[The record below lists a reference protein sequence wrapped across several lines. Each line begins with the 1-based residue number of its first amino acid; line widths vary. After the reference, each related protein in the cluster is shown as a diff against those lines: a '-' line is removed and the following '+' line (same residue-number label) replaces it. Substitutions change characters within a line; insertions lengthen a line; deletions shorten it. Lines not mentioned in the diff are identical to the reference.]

1 LKLKPSLKGRR
12 SVSSRAQQPDTQAD
26 LDLRD
31 CLQAQPP
38 ISFNMV
44 AGAGSGKTTSLIK
57 GLASI
62 LAIHG
67 ERLRRRRQR
76 VACITY
82 TEIAAGE
89 IWADVGNNPLVHVS
103 TIHSF
108 LWSIARGFQQDIA
121 AWVANRIEERIGE
134 LQQAAADFGPR
145 VQQKTRD
152 KNARDILRYQ
162 QQRDAITTVRSFTYG
177 TGSDYAKGI
186 LGHDDIIKMSSQ
198 LMIHRPLFRTLVAQ
212 QFPFVFVDE
221 SQDTFP
227 VIVEALM
234 AVQQQ
239 EQARFCLGFFGDPM
253 QRIYP
258 TGIGAVPKPD
268 NWRAIPK
275 PENFRSP
282 STVLDLANSIRRDG
296 DDLVQVGGR
305 KRKDGEQEVPVIGT
319 ARLFVLP
326 ADDHRDERVA
336 QVRAWIAHAN
346 GDELWQPAAN
356 DDPVKMLVIVHRM
369 AAKRLG
375 FGDLHAALNDKAPEA
390 FKNGFLDATAWPL
403 RPLVS
408 FLLPIAEAVRDGRD
422 FDAMRLLRIHSP
434 LLAKDNLKGVNVAQ
448 RLNQLREVSNQLA
461 ELMGPQSQAT
471 IRDVLALAKQHRLLV
486 FDPRLAAYLE
496 DLEADAADEDRPE
509 DDEGEGEEG
518 PSDEINA
525 MAAFLACPANQL
537 RPYQAY
543 VNEESPFSTQQGVK
557 GAEFDRVLVVLDDDE
572 GTHFQFSYEKYL
584 GLKEL
589 SARDKKTLE
598 EGGETGVERTR
609 RLFYV
614 CCTRARQDLAVVLFV
629 PDPTTAIAHVR
640 GLGLFPEADILAQN
654 ALA

>member
-1 LKLKPSLKGRR
+1 
-12 SVSSRAQQPDTQAD
+12 
-26 LDLRD
+26 
-31 CLQAQPP
+31 
-38 ISFNMV
+38 MV

>member
-1 LKLKPSLKGRR
+1 
-12 SVSSRAQQPDTQAD
+12 
-26 LDLRD
+26 
-31 CLQAQPP
+31 
-38 ISFNMV
+38 MV

-67 ERLRRRRQR
+67 KRLRLRRQR

-89 IWADVGNNPLVHVS
+89 IWADVGSNPLVHVS

-108 LWSIARGFQQDIA
+108 LWSLARGFQQDIA
-121 AWVANRIEERIGE
+121 AWVANRIDERLRE
-134 LQQAAADFGPR
+134 LQHDAANFGPR

-152 KNARDILRYQ
+152 KNAREITRYQ
-162 QQRDAITTVRSFTYG
+162 QQREAITQVRSFTYG

-186 LGHDDIIKMSSQ
+186 LGHDDIIKMASQ
-198 LMIHRPLFRTLVAQ
+198 LMIQRRLFRTLVAQ

-227 VIVEALM
+227 IIVEAFM

-239 EQARFCLGFFGDPM
+239 ERARFCLGFFGDPM

-258 TGIGAVPKPD
+258 TGIGTVPKPD
-268 NWRAIPK
+268 DWRAIPK

-282 STVLDLANSIRRDG
+282 TSILNLANAIRRDG
-296 DDLVQVGGR
+296 DDLVQIGGR
-305 KRKDGEQEVPVIGT
+305 KEKNGEQEVSVVGT

-326 ADDHRDERVA
+326 TDAHRDERVA
-336 QVRAWIAHAN
+336 QVRAWIANAN
-346 GDELWQPAAN
+346 DDELWQPALKN
-356 DDPVKMLVIVHRM
+356 DQVKMLVIVHRM

-375 FGDLHAALNDKAPEA
+375 FGDLYAALNDKAPEA
-390 FKNGFLDATAWPL
+390 FKNGFLDASAWPL

-408 FLLPIAEAVRDGRD
+408 LLLPLADAVREGRD
-422 FDAMRLLRIHSP
+422 FDTMRLLRLHSP
-434 LLAKDNLKGVNVAQ
+434 LLAKANLQGVNIAE
-448 RLNQLREVSNQLA
+448 RLKELQVVSNQVD
-461 ELMGPQSQAT
+461 ELMGSQSQAT
-471 IRDVLALAKQHRLLV
+471 IRDVLTLAKESRLV
-486 FDPRLAAYLE
+486 EFDPRLSAYLE
-496 DLEADAADEDRPE
+496 DVAANESETDENLD
-509 DDEGEGEEG
+509 EGEEG
-518 PSDEINA
+518 LSSEIRS

-572 GTHFQFSYEKYL
+572 GTHVQFSYEKYL

-589 SARDKKTLE
+589 SARDRKVLQ
-598 EGGETGVERTR
+598 EGGETSVERTR

-614 CCTRARQDLAVVLFV
+614 CCTRARQDLVVVLFV
-629 PDPTTAIAHVR
+629 PDPAAAVVHIR
-640 GLGLFPEADILAQN
+640 GLGIFPEADIFSQD

>member
-1 LKLKPSLKGRR
+1 
-12 SVSSRAQQPDTQAD
+12 
-26 LDLRD
+26 
-31 CLQAQPP
+31 
-38 ISFNMV
+38 MV

-67 ERLRRRRQR
+67 ERLRLRRQR

-82 TEIAAGE
+82 TEIAARE
-89 IWADVGNNPLVHVS
+89 IWADVANNPLVHVS

-108 LWSIARGFQQDIA
+108 LWSIARSFQQDIA
-121 AWVANRIEERIGE
+121 AWVANRIDERIGE
-134 LQQAAADFGPR
+134 LQHDAANFGPR
-145 VQQKTRD
+145 VHQKTRD
-152 KNARDILRYQ
+152 KNARDITRYE
-162 QQRDAITTVRSFTYG
+162 QQREVITQVRSFTYG

-186 LGHDDIIKMSSQ
+186 LGHEDIIKMASQ

-227 VIVEALM
+227 IIVEALM

-239 EQARFCLGFFGDPM
+239 EHARFCLGFFGDPM

-258 TGIGAVPKPD
+258 TGIGTVPKLD
-268 NWRAIPK
+268 DWRAIPK

-282 STVLDLANSIRRDG
+282 TSVLNLANAIRRDG
-296 DDLVQVGGR
+296 DDLVQIGGR
-305 KRKDGEQEVPVIGT
+305 KEKNGEQEVPVVGT
-319 ARLFVLP
+319 ARLFVLSTD
-326 ADDHRDERVA
+326 AHRDERVA
-336 QVRAWIAHAN
+336 QVRAWIANAN
-346 GDELWQPAAN
+346 DDELWRPAAEN
-356 DDPVKMLVIVHRM
+356 DPVKMLVIVHRM

-375 FGDLHAALNDKAPEA
+375 FSDLYAALNDKAPEA
-390 FKNGFLDATAWPL
+390 FKTGFLDATAWPL

-408 FLLPIAEAVRDGRD
+408 FLLPLAEAVRDGRD
-422 FDAMRLLRIHSP
+422 FDTMRLLRLHSP
-434 LLAKDNLKGVNVAQ
+434 LLAKANLQGVNVAE
-448 RLNQLREVSNQLA
+448 RLNQLQEVSNQVS

-471 IRDVLALAKQHRLLV
+471 IRDVLTLAKDNRLVEL
-486 FDPRLAAYLE
+486 DPRLSAYLE
-496 DLEADAADEDRPE
+496 DVAVNGADDNED
-509 DDEGEGEEG
+509 EGEEG
-518 PSDEINA
+518 PSNEINS
-525 MAAFLACPANQL
+525 MAAFLSCQANQL
-537 RPYQAY
+537 GPYQAY

-589 SARDKKTLE
+589 SERDKKTLQ

-614 CCTRARQDLAVVLFV
+614 CCTRARQDLVVILFV
-629 PDPTTAIAHVR
+629 ADPAAAIVHIR
-640 GLGLFPEADILAQN
+640 GLGLFPEADILSQEVFAQHP
-654 ALA
+654 AQKR

>member
-1 LKLKPSLKGRR
+1 
-12 SVSSRAQQPDTQAD
+12 
-26 LDLRD
+26 
-31 CLQAQPP
+31 
-38 ISFNMV
+38 MV

-62 LAIHG
+62 IAIHG
-67 ERLRRRRQR
+67 ERLRLRRQR

-108 LWSIARGFQQDIA
+108 LWSVARSFQPDIA
-121 AWVANRIEERIGE
+121 TWVANRIGERIGE
-134 LQQAAADFGPR
+134 LQHAAANFGPR
-145 VQQKTRD
+145 VQQKTRE
-152 KNARDILRYQ
+152 KNAHDIVRYE
-162 QQRDAITTVRSFTYG
+162 QQREAITRVRTFTYG

-186 LGHDDIIKMSSQ
+186 LGHDDIIKMASQ

-227 VIVEALM
+227 VVVEALM

-258 TGIGAVPKPD
+258 TGIGTVPKPD
-268 NWRAIPK
+268 GWRAIPK

-282 STVLDLANSIRRDG
+282 TTVLNLANAIRRDG

-305 KRKDGEQEVPVIGT
+305 KKKNGEEEVPVVGT

-326 ADDHRDERVA
+326 TDAHRDERVA
-336 QVRAWIAHAN
+336 QVRAWVAN
-346 GDELWQPAAN
+346 ANNDEMWQPAAEN
-356 DDPVKMLVIVHRM
+356 DPVKMLVIVHRM

-375 FGDLHAALNDKAPEA
+375 FGDLYGALNDKAPDA
-390 FKNGFLDATAWPL
+390 FKNGFLDGTAWPL
-403 RPLVS
+403 RPLIS
-408 FLLPIAEAVRDGRD
+408 FLLPIAEAARGGRD
-422 FDAMRLLRIHSP
+422 FDTMRLLRLHSP
-434 LLAKDNLKGVNVAQ
+434 LLLKANLQGVNVAE
-448 RLNQLREVSNQLA
+448 RLDQLQTVSNQLG
-461 ELMGPQSQAT
+461 ELMGPKSQAT
-471 IRDVLALAKQHRLLV
+471 IRDVLMLAKECRLV
-486 FDPRLAAYLE
+486 AFDPRLSAYLE
-496 DLEADAADEDRPE
+496 DIAANEPEIEENEDGEAEEED
-509 DDEGEGEEG
+509 
-518 PSDEINA
+518 PSIEISS

-543 VNEESPFSTQQGVK
+543 VNQESPFSTQQGVK

-572 GTHFQFSYEKYL
+572 GTHVQFSYEKYF
-584 GLKEL
+584 GLKQL

-598 EGGETGVERTR
+598 EGGETSVERTR

-614 CCTRARQDLAVVLFV
+614 CCTRARQDLVVVLFV
-629 PDPTTAIAHVR
+629 ADPAAAIAHIR
-640 GLGLFPEADILAQN
+640 GLGLFPEADILSQD

>member
-1 LKLKPSLKGRR
+1 M
-12 SVSSRAQQPDTQAD
+12 SSRAQQPDTQAD
-26 LDLRD
+26 VDLRH
-31 CLQAQPP
+31 CLEAQPP

-67 ERLRRRRQR
+67 QRLRLRRQR

-89 IWADVGNNPLVHVS
+89 IWADVGNHPLVQVS

-121 AWVANRIEERIGE
+121 AWVAHRIDERIGE
-134 LQQAAADFGPR
+134 LQHDAANFGPR

-152 KNARDILRYQ
+152 KNARDIVRYE
-162 QQRDAITTVRSFTYG
+162 QQREAVTQVRSFIYG
-177 TGSDYAKGI
+177 TGSDYVQGI
-186 LGHDDIIKMSSQ
+186 LGHDDIIKMASH

-227 VIVEALM
+227 VVVEAFM
-234 AVQQQ
+234 AIQQQ

-258 TGIGAVPKPD
+258 TGIGTVPKPD
-268 NWRAIPK
+268 GWQAIPK

-282 STVLDLANSIRRDG
+282 AMVLSLANAIRRDG

-305 KRKDGEQEVPVIGT
+305 KKKEGGEEVFVVGT

-326 ADDHRDERVA
+326 TDAHRDEYVA
-336 QVRAWIAHAN
+336 QVRAWVAAAN
-346 GDELWQPAAN
+346 GDEMWQPTADN
-356 DDPVKMLVIVHRM
+356 DPVKVLVIVHRM

-375 FGDLHAALNDKAPEA
+375 FGDLYAALNDKAPDA
-390 FKNGFLDATAWPL
+390 FKNGFLDGTAWPL
-403 RPLVS
+403 RPLIS
-408 FLLPIAEAVRDGRD
+408 FLLPLAEAVRNGRD
-422 FDAMRLLRIHSP
+422 FDTMRLLRLHSP
-434 LLAKDNLKGVNVAQ
+434 LLVKANLQGVNVAE
-448 RLNQLREVSNQLA
+448 RLNQLQAVSNQIS
-461 ELMGPQSQAT
+461 ELMRPESQAT
-471 IRDVLALAKQHRLLV
+471 VRDVLMLAQESRLMEL
-486 FDPRLAAYLE
+486 DPRLVAYLE
-496 DLEADAADEDRPE
+496 DVAANEPTGEEIEGGDAEGE
-509 DDEGEGEEG
+509 DDL
-518 PSDEINA
+518 SNEINS
-525 MAAFLACPANQL
+525 MAAFLACAAKQL

-543 VNEESPFSTQQGVK
+543 ISEESPFSTQQGVK

-572 GTHFQFSYEKYL
+572 GTHVQFSYEKYF
-584 GLKEL
+584 GLKQL
-589 SARDKKTLE
+589 SARDHKTLE
-598 EGGETGVERTR
+598 AGGETGVERTR

-614 CCTRARQDLAVVLFV
+614 CCTRARQDLVVILFV
-629 PDPTTAIAHVR
+629 ADPAAAIAHVR
-640 GLGLFPEADILAQN
+640 GLGLFPEADILSQEAV
-654 ALA
+654 A

>member
-1 LKLKPSLKGRR
+1 
-12 SVSSRAQQPDTQAD
+12 VISRAQQPDTQAD
-26 LDLRD
+26 VELRL
-31 CLQAQPP
+31 CLEAQPP
-38 ISFNMV
+38 VSFNMV

-67 ERLRRRRQR
+67 ERLRLRRQR

-121 AWVANRIEERIGE
+121 TWVANRIDERIGD
-134 LQQAAADFGPR
+134 LQHAAANFGPR

-152 KNARDILRYQ
+152 KNARDIVRYG
-162 QQRDAITTVRSFTYG
+162 QQREAVTRVLTFTYG

-186 LGHDDIIKMSSQ
+186 LGHDDIIKMASQ
-198 LMIHRPLFRTLVAQ
+198 LITHRPLFRTLIAQ

-227 VIVEALM
+227 AVVEALL

-258 TGIGAVPKPD
+258 AGIGTVPRPD

-282 STVLDLANSIRRDG
+282 TTVLNVANAIRRDG

-305 KRKDGEQEVPVIGT
+305 KRKDGDQEVPIHGT
-319 ARLFVLP
+319 ARLFILP
-326 ADDHRDERVA
+326 NDAHRDERLA
-336 QVRAWIAHAN
+336 QVRAWVADTN
-346 GDELWQPAAN
+346 DDEKWLPAAEN
-356 DDPVKMLVIVHRM
+356 DSVKLLVIVHRM

-375 FGDLHAALNDKAPEA
+375 FGDLYAALNDKAPEA

-403 RPLVS
+403 RPLIS
-408 FLLPIAEAVRDGRD
+408 FLLPLAEAVRHRRD
-422 FDAMRLLRIHSP
+422 FETMRVLRLHSP
-434 LLAKDNLKGVNVAQ
+434 LLAKPNLQGVNVAE
-448 RLNQLREVSNQLA
+448 RLRQLQAVCNQIGDLL
-461 ELMGPQSQAT
+461 GPESQAT
-471 IRDVLALAKQHRLLV
+471 IRDVLMLAKESRLMA
-486 FDPRLAAYLE
+486 FDPRLSAYLE
-496 DLEADAADEDRPE
+496 DAVANEPEADDTEEGEADGE
-509 DDEGEGEEG
+509 DD
-518 PSDEINA
+518 PANEINS

-537 RPYQAY
+537 RSYQAY
-543 VNEESPFSTQQGVK
+543 VNQESPFSTQQGVK

-572 GTHFQFSYEKYL
+572 GTHVQFSYEKYF

-589 SARDKKTLE
+589 SPRDRKTLQ

-614 CCTRARQDLAVVLFV
+614 CCTRARQDLVVVFFV
-629 PDPTTAIAHVR
+629 ENPAAAIAHIR
-640 GLGLFPEADILAQN
+640 GLRLFPEEDILSQDV
-654 ALA
+654 LA

>member
-1 LKLKPSLKGRR
+1 M
-12 SVSSRAQQPDTQAD
+12 SSRAQQPDTQAD
-26 LDLRD
+26 VDLRL
-31 CLQAQPP
+31 CLESQPP
-38 ISFNMV
+38 TSFNMV

-67 ERLRRRRQR
+67 ERLRLRRQR

-121 AWVANRIEERIGE
+121 AWVANRIDERITE
-134 LQQAAADFGPR
+134 LQHDAANFGPR

-152 KNARDILRYQ
+152 KNAHDITRYE
-162 QQRDAITTVRSFTYG
+162 QQREAITQVRSFTYG
-177 TGSDYAKGI
+177 TGTDYAKGI
-186 LGHDDIIKMSSQ
+186 LGHDDIIKMASQ
-198 LMIHRPLFRTLVAQ
+198 LMIQRPLFRTLVAQ

-227 VIVEALM
+227 IIVEALM

-258 TGIGAVPKPD
+258 TGIGTVPKPD
-268 NWRAIPK
+268 DWRAIPK

-282 STVLDLANSIRRDG
+282 TSILNLANAIRREG
-296 DDLVQVGGR
+296 DDLVQIGGR
-305 KRKDGEQEVPVIGT
+305 KKKNGDQEVPVIGT

-326 ADDHRDERVA
+326 TDAHRDERVA
-336 QVRAWIAHAN
+336 QVRAWIANAN
-346 GDELWQPAAN
+346 DDELWQPADEN
-356 DDPVKMLVIVHRM
+356 DPVKMLVIVHRM

-375 FGDLHAALNDKAPEA
+375 FGDLYAALNDKAPEA
-390 FKNGFLDATAWPL
+390 FKNGFLDASAWPL

-408 FLLPIAEAVRDGRD
+408 FLLPLAEAVRDGRD
-422 FDAMRLLRIHSP
+422 FETMRLLRLHSP
-434 LLAKDNLKGVNVAQ
+434 LLEKANLQGVNIAE
-448 RLNQLREVSNQLA
+448 RLNELQAVSNQVG

-471 IRDVLALAKQHRLLV
+471 IRDVLTLAKESRLV
-486 FDPRLAAYLE
+486 EFDPRLSAYLE
-496 DLEADAADEDRPE
+496 DVAVNEAEVEADDNVD
-509 DDEGEGEEG
+509 EGEEG
-518 PSDEINA
+518 LSNEINS
-525 MAAFLACPANQL
+525 MAAFLACPAKQL

-543 VNEESPFSTQQGVK
+543 VNDESPFSTQQGVK
-557 GAEFDRVLVVLDDDE
+557 GAEFDRVLVVLDDEE

-589 SARDKKTLE
+589 SARDKKTLQD
-598 EGGETGVERTR
+598 GGETGVERTR

-614 CCTRARQDLAVVLFV
+614 CCTRARQDLVVILFV
-629 PDPTTAIAHVR
+629 ADPAAAIAHIR
-640 GLGLFPEADILAQN
+640 RLGLFPEADILSQD

>member
-1 LKLKPSLKGRR
+1 ME
-12 SVSSRAQQPDTQAD
+12 
-26 LDLRD
+26 
-31 CLQAQPP
+31 AQPP
-38 ISFNMV
+38 TSFNMV

-67 ERLRRRRQR
+67 ERLRLRRQR

-82 TEIAAGE
+82 TEIAARE
-89 IWADVGNNPLVHVS
+89 IWADVANNPLVHVS

-108 LWSIARGFQQDIA
+108 LWSIARSFQQDIA
-121 AWVANRIEERIGE
+121 AWVANRIDERIGE
-134 LQQAAADFGPR
+134 LQHDAANFGPR
-145 VQQKTRD
+145 VHQKTRD
-152 KNARDILRYQ
+152 KNARDITRYE
-162 QQRDAITTVRSFTYG
+162 QQREVITQVRSFTYG

-186 LGHDDIIKMSSQ
+186 LGHEDIIKMASQ

-227 VIVEALM
+227 IIVEALM

-239 EQARFCLGFFGDPM
+239 EHARFCLGFFGDPM

-258 TGIGAVPKPD
+258 TGIGTVPKLD
-268 NWRAIPK
+268 DWRAIPK

-282 STVLDLANSIRRDG
+282 TSVLNLANAIRRDG
-296 DDLVQVGGR
+296 DDLVQIGGR
-305 KRKDGEQEVPVIGT
+305 KEKNGEQEVPVVGT
-319 ARLFVLP
+319 ARLFVLSTD
-326 ADDHRDERVA
+326 AHRDERVA
-336 QVRAWIAHAN
+336 QVRAWIANAN
-346 GDELWQPAAN
+346 DDELWRPAAEN
-356 DDPVKMLVIVHRM
+356 DPVKMLVIVHRM

-375 FGDLHAALNDKAPEA
+375 FSDLYAALNDKAPEA
-390 FKNGFLDATAWPL
+390 FKTGFLDATAWPL

-408 FLLPIAEAVRDGRD
+408 FLLPLAEAVRDGRD
-422 FDAMRLLRIHSP
+422 FDTMRLLRLHSP
-434 LLAKDNLKGVNVAQ
+434 LLAKANLQGVNVAE
-448 RLNQLREVSNQLA
+448 RLNQLQEVSNQVS

-471 IRDVLALAKQHRLLV
+471 IRDVLTLAKDNRLVEL
-486 FDPRLAAYLE
+486 DPRLSAYLE
-496 DLEADAADEDRPE
+496 DVAVNGADDNED
-509 DDEGEGEEG
+509 EGEEG
-518 PSDEINA
+518 PSNEINS
-525 MAAFLACPANQL
+525 MAAFLSCQANQL
-537 RPYQAY
+537 GPYQAY

-589 SARDKKTLE
+589 SERDKKTLQ

-614 CCTRARQDLAVVLFV
+614 CCTRARQDLVVILFV
-629 PDPTTAIAHVR
+629 ADPAAAIVHIR
-640 GLGLFPEADILAQN
+640 GLGLFPEADILSQEVFAQHP
-654 ALA
+654 AQKR

>member
-1 LKLKPSLKGRR
+1 M
-12 SVSSRAQQPDTQAD
+12 SSRAQQPNTQAD
-26 LDLRD
+26 VDLLQ
-31 CLQAQPP
+31 CLEAQPP
-38 ISFNMV
+38 TSFNMV

-57 GLASI
+57 GLSSI

-67 ERLRRRRQR
+67 ERLRLRRQR

-121 AWVANRIEERIGE
+121 AWVAKRIDERIGE
-134 LQQAAADFGPR
+134 LQHEAANFGPR

-152 KNARDILRYQ
+152 KNARDIERYE
-162 QQRDAITTVRSFTYG
+162 QQREAITRVRTFTYG
-177 TGSDYAKGI
+177 TGSDYAKGV
-186 LGHDDIIKMSSQ
+186 LGHDDIIKLASQ

-227 VIVEALM
+227 HIVVALM

-258 TGIGAVPKPD
+258 TGIGTVPKPD
-268 NWRAIPK
+268 GWRAIPK
-275 PENFRSP
+275 SENFRSP
-282 STVLDLANSIRRDG
+282 TTVLNLANAIRRDG

-305 KRKDGEQEVPVIGT
+305 KKKEGGEEVPVLGT

-326 ADDHRDERVA
+326 TDAHRDERVA
-336 QVRAWIAHAN
+336 QVRAWVAN
-346 GDELWQPAAN
+346 ANDDVMWRPAAES
-356 DDPVKMLVIVHRM
+356 DPVKMLVIVHRM

-375 FGDLHAALNDKAPEA
+375 FGDLYGALNDKAPDA

-403 RPLVS
+403 RPLIS
-408 FLLPIAEAVRDGRD
+408 FLLPLAESVRDGRA
-422 FDAMRLLRIHSP
+422 FDTMRLLRRHSP
-434 LLAKDNLKGVNVAQ
+434 LLVKANLQGVNVAE
-448 RLNQLREVSNQLA
+448 RLNQLQTVSNQIA
-461 ELMGPQSQAT
+461 EMMGPKSQAT
-471 IRDVLALAKQHRLLV
+471 IRDVLTLAKESRLV
-486 FDPRLAAYLE
+486 AFDPRLSAYLE
-496 DLEADAADEDRPE
+496 DDAENEHDSDENGDGEAT
-509 DDEGEGEEG
+509 GEEYS
-518 PSDEINA
+518 SDEINS
-525 MAAFLACPANQL
+525 MAAFLVCPANQL
-537 RPYQAY
+537 QPYLTY
-543 VNEESPFSTQQGVK
+543 VNEKSPFSTQQGVK

-572 GTHFQFSYEKYL
+572 GTHSQFSYEKYF
-584 GLKEL
+584 GLKPL

-614 CCTRARQDLAVVLFV
+614 CCTRARQDLVVVLFV
-629 PDPTTAIAHVR
+629 ADPTAAIAHIR
-640 GLGLFPEADILAQN
+640 GLGIFPEADIHSQE

>member
-1 LKLKPSLKGRR
+1 M
-12 SVSSRAQQPDTQAD
+12 SSRAQQPDTQAD
-26 LDLRD
+26 VDLRH
-31 CLQAQPP
+31 CLEAQPP
-38 ISFNMV
+38 ASFNMV

-67 ERLRRRRQR
+67 ERLRLRRQR

-89 IWADVGNNPLVHVS
+89 IWADVGNTPLVHVS

-121 AWVANRIEERIGE
+121 AWVANRIDERIGE
-134 LQQAAADFGPR
+134 LQHDAANFGPR

-152 KNARDILRYQ
+152 KHAHDIVRYE
-162 QQRDAITTVRSFTYG
+162 QQREAIARVRTFTYG
-177 TGSDYAKGI
+177 IGSDYAKGI
-186 LGHDDIIKMSSQ
+186 LGHDDIIKMASQ
-198 LMIHRPLFRTLVAQ
+198 LMINRPLFRTLIAQ

-239 EQARFCLGFFGDPM
+239 EQGRFCLGFFGDPM
-253 QRIYP
+253 QRIYS
-258 TGIGAVPKPD
+258 TGIGTVPKPD
-268 NWRAIPK
+268 DWRAIPK

-282 STVLDLANSIRRDG
+282 TKVLNLANAIRRGG

-305 KRKDGEQEVPVIGT
+305 KKKEGEEEVPVVGT

-326 ADDHRDERVA
+326 SDVHREERLA
-336 QVRAWIAHAN
+336 QVRRWIANAN
-346 GDELWQPAAN
+346 DDDMWRPAAEN
-356 DDPVKMLVIVHRM
+356 DPVKMLVIVHRM

-375 FGDLHAALNDKAPEA
+375 FGDLYAALNDKAPDS
-390 FKNGFLDATAWPL
+390 FKNGFLDGTAWPL

-408 FLLPIAEAVRDGRD
+408 FLLPLADAVRDGRD
-422 FDAMRLLRIHSP
+422 FDTMRLLRLHSP
-434 LLAKDNLKGVNVAQ
+434 LLVRANLQGVDVSE
-448 RLNQLREVSNQLA
+448 RLNQLQAVSNSIG
-461 ELMGPQSQAT
+461 ELMAPDSQST
-471 IRDVLALAKQHRLLV
+471 IRAVLMLARESRLV
-486 FDPRLAAYLE
+486 AFDPRLSAYLE
-496 DLEADAADEDRPE
+496 DVAAEEPEAEE
-509 DDEGEGEEG
+509 NEGSEAEEEEG
-518 PSDEINA
+518 PSNEINS

-572 GTHFQFSYEKYL
+572 GTHFQFSYEKYF

-614 CCTRARQDLAVVLFV
+614 CCTRARQDLVVVLFV
-629 PDPTTAIAHVR
+629 ADPTAAIAHIR
-640 GLGLFPEADILAQN
+640 GLGLFPEADIHSQD

>member
-1 LKLKPSLKGRR
+1 M
-12 SVSSRAQQPDTQAD
+12 SSRAQQPDTQAD
-26 LDLRD
+26 VELRH
-31 CLQAQPP
+31 CLEARPP
-38 ISFNMV
+38 TSFNMV

-62 LAIHG
+62 IAIHG
-67 ERLRRRRQR
+67 ERLRLRRQR

-89 IWADVGNNPLVHVS
+89 IWADVGNTPIVHVS

-108 LWSIARGFQQDIA
+108 LWSLTRGFQQDIA
-121 AWVANRIEERIGE
+121 AWVANRIDERIGE
-134 LQQAAADFGPR
+134 LQRDAANFGPR

-152 KNARDILRYQ
+152 KNARDIARYE
-162 QQRDAITTVRSFTYG
+162 QQREAITRVPTFIYG

-186 LGHDDIIKMSSQ
+186 LGHDDIIKMASR
-198 LMIHRPLFRTLVAQ
+198 LILGRPLFRTLVAQ

-227 VIVEALM
+227 IIVEALI

-258 TGIGAVPKPD
+258 TGIGTVPKPD
-268 NWRAIPK
+268 GWRAIPK
-275 PENFRSP
+275 SENFRSP
-282 STVLDLANSIRRDG
+282 IAVLNLANAVRRGG

-305 KRKDGEQEVPVIGT
+305 KKKEGEEEVLISGT
-319 ARLFVLP
+319 ARLFVLS
-326 ADDHRDERVA
+326 ADANRDERVA
-336 QVRAWIAHAN
+336 QVRAWVAN
-346 GDELWQPAAN
+346 AN
-356 DDPVKMLVIVHRM
+356 DDKMWHPTAESDPVKMLVIVHRM

-375 FGDLHAALNDKAPEA
+375 FGDLYGALNDRAPEA
-390 FKNGFLDATAWPL
+390 FKSGFLDATAWPL

-408 FLLPIAEAVRDGRD
+408 FLLPLAEAVRDGRD
-422 FDAMRLLRIHSP
+422 FDTMRLLRLHSP
-434 LLAKDNLKGVNVAQ
+434 LLVKANLRGANVAE
-448 RLNQLREVSNQLA
+448 RLNHLQAVSDQIGKL
-461 ELMGPQSQAT
+461 LGPESQAT
-471 IRDVLALAKQHRLLV
+471 VRDVLMLAKESRLV
-486 FDPRLAAYLE
+486 EFDPRLSAYLE
-496 DLEADAADEDRPE
+496 DVAANEPENEDGE
-509 DDEGEGEEG
+509 EEGED
-518 PSDEINA
+518 PSNEINS
-525 MAAFLACPANQL
+525 MVAFLACPANQL

-572 GTHFQFSYEKYL
+572 GTHVQFSYEKYF
-584 GLKEL
+584 GLKQL
-589 SARDKKTLE
+589 SARDKKALE
-598 EGGETGVERTR
+598 EGGETGIERTR

-614 CCTRARQDLAVVLFV
+614 CCTRARQDLVVVLFV
-629 PDPTTAIAHVR
+629 ADPVAAIAHIR
-640 GLGLFPEADILAQN
+640 GLGLFPEADILSQD

>member
-1 LKLKPSLKGRR
+1 M
-12 SVSSRAQQPDTQAD
+12 SSRAQQPDTQAD

-38 ISFNMV
+38 TSFNMV

-67 ERLRRRRQR
+67 ERLRLRRQR

-108 LWSIARGFQQDIA
+108 LWSITRGFQQDIA
-121 AWVANRIEERIGE
+121 VWVANRIEERIGE

-152 KNARDILRYQ
+152 KNARDIVRYQ
-162 QQRDAITTVRSFTYG
+162 QQREAVATVRSFTYG

-186 LGHDDIIKMSSQ
+186 LGHDDIIKMASQ

-212 QFPFVFVDE
+212 QFPFLFVDE

-258 TGIGAVPKPD
+258 TGIGTIPAPD
-268 NWRAIPK
+268 DWRAIPK

-282 STVLDLANSIRRDG
+282 STVLNLANAIRRAG
-296 DDLVQVGGR
+296 DDLVQIGGR
-305 KRKDGEQEVPVIGT
+305 KQKDGEQEVPVIGT

-326 ADDHRDERVA
+326 TDDHRDERVA
-336 QVRAWIAHAN
+336 QVRAWVAHAN
-346 GDELWQPAAN
+346 GDELWQPPAH

-375 FGDLHAALNDKAPEA
+375 FGDLYAALNDKAPEA

-403 RPLVS
+403 RPLIS
-408 FLLPIAEAVRDGRD
+408 FLLPLAQAVYNGRE

-434 LLAKDNLKGVNVAQ
+434 LLAKDSLKRVDVAQ
-448 RLNQLREVSNQLA
+448 RLDQLRDVSNQLG
-461 ELMGPQSQAT
+461 ECLGPQSQAT
-471 IRDVLALAKQHRLLV
+471 IRDVLMLAKQHRLLAL
-486 FDPRLAAYLE
+486 DPRLTAFLE
-496 DLEADAADEDRPE
+496 DMEADAANEDQAAAE
-509 DDEGEGEEG
+509 DGEGEENL
-518 PSDEINA
+518 SNEMTA

-543 VNEESPFSTQQGVK
+543 VNEDSPFSTQQGVK

-572 GTHFQFSYEKYL
+572 GTHFQFSYEKYF

-589 SARDKKTLE
+589 SARDKKNLD

-614 CCTRARQDLAVVLFV
+614 CCTRARLDLVVVLFV
-629 PDPTTAIAHVR
+629 PDPADAIAHIR
-640 GLGLFPEADILAQN
+640 GLGLFPQGEVLSQEALI
-654 ALA
+654 

>member
-1 LKLKPSLKGRR
+1 M
-12 SVSSRAQQPDTQAD
+12 SSRAQQPDTQAD
-26 LDLRD
+26 LDLRR
-31 CLQAQPP
+31 CLEAQPP
-38 ISFNMV
+38 TSFNMV

-67 ERLRRRRQR
+67 ERLRLRRQR

-108 LWSIARGFQQDIA
+108 LWSITRGFQRDIA
-121 AWVANRIEERIGE
+121 GWVANRVEERIGE
-134 LQQAAADFGPR
+134 MQHDAANFGVR

-152 KNARDILRYQ
+152 KNARDIVRYEQLREAVT
-162 QQRDAITTVRSFTYG
+162 RVRTFTYG

-186 LGHDDIIKMSSQ
+186 LGHDDIIRMASQ

-221 SQDTFP
+221 SQDTFH
-227 VIVEALM
+227 VIVEALI
-234 AVQQQ
+234 AIQQQ

-258 TGIGAVPKPD
+258 TGIGTVPRHD

-282 STVLDLANSIRRDG
+282 TSILNLANAIRRDG
-296 DDLVQVGGR
+296 DDLVQIGGR
-305 KRKDGEQEVPVIGT
+305 KKKEGEEEVPVVGT

-326 ADDHRDERVA
+326 NDFHRDERLA
-336 QVRAWIAHAN
+336 QVRTWVATAN
-346 GDELWQPAAN
+346 DDPMWQPVAEN
-356 DDPVKMLVIVHRM
+356 DPVKMLVIVHRM

-375 FGDLHAALNDKAPEA
+375 FGELYAALNDKAPDA

-408 FLLPIAEAVRDGRD
+408 FLLPLAEAVCDGRD
-422 FDAMRLLRIHSP
+422 FDTMRLLRLHSP
-434 LLAKDNLKGVNVAQ
+434 LLVKANLQGVNVAELLN
-448 RLNQLREVSNQLA
+448 RLQAVSDQIG
-461 ELMGPQSQAT
+461 ELMGSESKAS
-471 IRDVLALAKQHRLLV
+471 IRDVLMLAKESRLMA
-486 FDPRLAAYLE
+486 FDPRLSAYLE
-496 DLEADAADEDRPE
+496 DVAANEPEAEENNDGEAQEEED
-509 DDEGEGEEG
+509 
-518 PSDEINA
+518 SSNEINS

-572 GTHFQFSYEKYL
+572 GTHFQFSYEKYF

-589 SARDKKTLE
+589 SARDKKTLA
-598 EGGETGVERTR
+598 EGSETGVERTR
-609 RLFYV
+609 RLLYV
-614 CCTRARQDLAVVLFV
+614 CCTRARQDLVVVLFV
-629 PDPTTAIAHVR
+629 ADPARAIAHIR
-640 GLGLFPEADILAQN
+640 GLRLFPEADIFSQDTLA
-654 ALA
+654 

>member
-1 LKLKPSLKGRR
+1 
-12 SVSSRAQQPDTQAD
+12 
-26 LDLRD
+26 
-31 CLQAQPP
+31 
-38 ISFNMV
+38 MV

-67 ERLRRRRQR
+67 ERLRLRRQR

-89 IWADVGNNPLVHVS
+89 IWADVGNTPLVHVS

-121 AWVANRIEERIGE
+121 AWVANRIDERIGE
-134 LQQAAADFGPR
+134 LQHDAANFGPR

-152 KNARDILRYQ
+152 KHAHDIVRYE
-162 QQRDAITTVRSFTYG
+162 QQREAIARVRTFTYG
-177 TGSDYAKGI
+177 IGSDYAKGI
-186 LGHDDIIKMSSQ
+186 LGHDDIIKMASQ
-198 LMIHRPLFRTLVAQ
+198 LMINRPLFRTLIAQ

-239 EQARFCLGFFGDPM
+239 EQGRFCLGFFGDPM
-253 QRIYP
+253 QRIYS
-258 TGIGAVPKPD
+258 TGIGTVPKPD
-268 NWRAIPK
+268 DWRAIPK

-282 STVLDLANSIRRDG
+282 TKVLNLANAIRRGG

-305 KRKDGEQEVPVIGT
+305 KKKEGEEEVPVVGT

-326 ADDHRDERVA
+326 SDVHREERLA
-336 QVRAWIAHAN
+336 QVRRWIANAN
-346 GDELWQPAAN
+346 DDDMWRPAAEN
-356 DDPVKMLVIVHRM
+356 DPVKMLVIVHRM

-375 FGDLHAALNDKAPEA
+375 FGDLYAALNDKAPDS
-390 FKNGFLDATAWPL
+390 FKNGFLDGTAWPL

-408 FLLPIAEAVRDGRD
+408 FLLPLADAVRDGRD
-422 FDAMRLLRIHSP
+422 FDTMRLLRLHSP
-434 LLAKDNLKGVNVAQ
+434 LLVRANLQGVDVSE
-448 RLNQLREVSNQLA
+448 RLNQLQAVSNSIG
-461 ELMGPQSQAT
+461 ELMAPDSQST
-471 IRDVLALAKQHRLLV
+471 IRAVLMLARESRLV
-486 FDPRLAAYLE
+486 AFDPRLSAYLE
-496 DLEADAADEDRPE
+496 DVAAEEPEAEE
-509 DDEGEGEEG
+509 NEGSEAEEEEG
-518 PSDEINA
+518 PSNEINS

-572 GTHFQFSYEKYL
+572 GTHFQFSYEKYF

-614 CCTRARQDLAVVLFV
+614 CCTRARQDLVVVLFV
-629 PDPTTAIAHVR
+629 ADPTAAIAHIR
-640 GLGLFPEADILAQN
+640 GLGLFPEADIHSQD

>member
-1 LKLKPSLKGRR
+1 M
-12 SVSSRAQQPDTQAD
+12 
-26 LDLRD
+26 
-31 CLQAQPP
+31 
-38 ISFNMV
+38 I

-67 ERLRRRRQR
+67 ERLRLRRQR

-82 TEIAAGE
+82 TDTAARE
-89 IWADVGNNPLVHVS
+89 IWTDVGHNPLIHVS

-108 LWSIARGFQQDIA
+108 LWSIARGFKKDIA
-121 AWVANRIEERIGE
+121 NWVAVRIQERIDE
-134 LQQAAADFGPR
+134 LQQAAAGFGPR
-145 VQQKTRD
+145 VQQRTRD
-152 KNARDILRYQ
+152 KNARDIVRYQ
-162 QQRDAITTVRSFTYG
+162 KQNAAIATVRSFTYG

-186 LGHDDIIKMSSQ
+186 LGHDDIIKVSSR
-198 LMIHRPLFRTLVAQ
+198 LMIHSPLFRTLVAQ

-227 VIVEALM
+227 IIVEALI
-234 AVQQQ
+234 AVQRQ

-253 QRIYP
+253 QRIFT
-258 TGIGAVPKPD
+258 TGIGTIPQQDDWK
-268 NWRAIPK
+268 AIPK

-282 STVLDLANSIRRDG
+282 AAVLNLANAIRRDG
-296 DDLVQVGGR
+296 DELVQVGGR
-305 KRKDGEQEVPVIGT
+305 KQKNGEQEVSVVGT

-326 ADDHRDERVA
+326 TDDHRDERVA
-336 QVRAWIAHAN
+336 QVRAWIARAN
-346 GDELWQPAAN
+346 GDELWLPAAN
-356 DDPVKMLVIVHRM
+356 GDPVKMLVIAHRM

-375 FGDLHAALNDKAPEA
+375 FGDLYAALNDKAPEA
-390 FKNGFLDATAWPL
+390 FKSGFLDATAWPL

-408 FLLPIAEAVRDGRD
+408 FLLPIAEATRDNRD
-422 FDAMRLLRIHSP
+422 FDAIQLLRTHSQ
-434 LLAKDNLKGVNVAQ
+434 LLAKDNLKGVDVAKL
-448 RLNQLREVSNQLA
+448 LNQLREASNQLA

-471 IRDVLALAKQHRLLV
+471 IRDVLVLATQYKLLA

-496 DLEADAADEDRPE
+496 DIGADAVAEDWPT
-509 DDEGEGEEG
+509 DGKQEGEEG
-518 PSDEINA
+518 PSIEINA

-543 VNEESPFSTQQGVK
+543 VNEESPFSTQHGVK

-572 GTHFQFSYEKYL
+572 GTHPQFSYEKYL

-589 SARDKKTLE
+589 SNRDKKNLE
-598 EGGETGVERTR
+598 EGSETSVERTR

-614 CCTRARQDLAVVLFV
+614 CCTRARQDLAVALFV
-629 PDPTTAIAHVR
+629 SDPTSAAAHIR
-640 GLGLFPEADILAQN
+640 GLGLFPEADILV
-654 ALA
+654 L

>member
-1 LKLKPSLKGRR
+1 M
-12 SVSSRAQQPDTQAD
+12 SSRAQQPDTQAD

-31 CLQAQPP
+31 CIQAQPP
-38 ISFNMV
+38 TSFNMV

-57 GLASI
+57 GLTSI
-62 LAIHG
+62 LEIHG
-67 ERLRRRRQR
+67 ERLRLRRQR

-82 TEIAAGE
+82 TEVAAGE

-108 LWSIARGFQQDIA
+108 LWSITRGFQKDIA
-121 AWVANRIEERIGE
+121 AWVANRIDERIVE

-145 VQQKTRD
+145 VQQKTKD
-152 KNARDILRYQ
+152 KNARNIERYQ
-162 QQRDAITTVRSFTYG
+162 QQREVITAVRSFTYG
-177 TGSDYAKGI
+177 TGSDYTKGI
-186 LGHDDIIKMSSQ
+186 LGHDDIIRMSSQ

-227 VIVEALM
+227 AIVEALM

-239 EQARFCLGFFGDPM
+239 ERARFCLGFFGDPM

-258 TGIGAVPKPD
+258 TGIGTVPKPGD
-268 NWRAIPK
+268 WRAIPK

-282 STVLDLANSIRRDG
+282 STVLNLANAIRRDG
-296 DDLVQVGGR
+296 DDLIQVGGR
-305 KRKDGEQEVPVIGT
+305 KQKDGAQEVPVIGT

-326 ADDHRDERVA
+326 TDNRRDERVA

-346 GDELWQPAAN
+346 GDELWQPTAN
-356 DDPVKMLVIVHRM
+356 DDPVKVLVIVHRM

-375 FGDLHAALNDKAPEA
+375 FGDLYAALNDKAPEG

-422 FDAMRLLRIHSP
+422 FDVMRLLRMHSP
-434 LLAKDNLKGVNVAQ
+434 LLAKDNLNGVNVAQ
-448 RLNQLREVSNQLA
+448 RLNQLREVSNQLG

-471 IRDVLALAKQHRLLV
+471 ICDVLALAKQHRLLT

-496 DLEADAADEDRPE
+496 DTKAEAADEELSQDA
-509 DDEGEGEEG
+509 EGEGEED
-518 PSDEINA
+518 PANEINA

-543 VNEESPFSTQQGVK
+543 VNQGSPFSTQQGVK
-557 GAEFDRVLVVLDDDE
+557 GAEFDRVLVVLDDEE
-572 GTHFQFSYEKYL
+572 GTHVQFSYEKYF

-589 SARDKKTLE
+589 SARDIKTLE
-598 EGGETGVERTR
+598 QGGETGVERTR

-629 PDPTTAIAHVR
+629 PDPDAAIAHIR
-640 GLGLFPEADILAQN
+640 GLGLFPEADILALN
-654 ALA
+654 DLA

>member
-1 LKLKPSLKGRR
+1 
-12 SVSSRAQQPDTQAD
+12 
-26 LDLRD
+26 
-31 CLQAQPP
+31 
-38 ISFNMV
+38 M
-44 AGAGSGKTTSLIK
+44 
-57 GLASI
+57 
-62 LAIHG
+62 
-67 ERLRRRRQR
+67 
-76 VACITY
+76 
-82 TEIAAGE
+82 
-89 IWADVGNNPLVHVS
+89 
-103 TIHSF
+103 
-108 LWSIARGFQQDIA
+108 
-121 AWVANRIEERIGE
+121 ANRIEERIGE
-134 LQQAAADFGPR
+134 LQQAAAAFGPR

-152 KNARDILRYQ
+152 KNARDIVRYQ
-162 QQRDAITTVRSFTYG
+162 QQREAITTVRSFTYG
-177 TGSDYAKGI
+177 TGSEYAKGI

-198 LMIHRPLFRTLVAQ
+198 LMINRPLFRTLVAQ

-258 TGIGAVPKPD
+258 TGIGTVPKPD
-268 NWRAIPK
+268 DWRAIPK

-282 STVLDLANSIRRDG
+282 STVLDLANAIRRDG

-305 KRKDGEQEVPVIGT
+305 KQKDGEQEVPVIGT

-326 ADDHRDERVA
+326 TDDHRDERVA
-336 QVRAWIAHAN
+336 QVRAWIARAN

-356 DDPVKMLVIVHRM
+356 NDPVKMLVIVHRM

-375 FGDLHAALNDKAPEA
+375 FGDLYAALNDKAPEA

-422 FDAMRLLRIHSP
+422 FEAMRLLRIHSP

-448 RLNQLREVSNQLA
+448 RLNHLREVSNQLG
-461 ELMGPQSQAT
+461 ELMGPESQAT
-471 IRDVLALAKQHRLLV
+471 IRNVLALAKQHSLLA

-496 DLEADAADEDRPE
+496 DTEADAADEDRPE
-509 DDEGEGEEG
+509 NDEGEGEED
-518 PSDEINA
+518 PSNEFNA

-572 GTHFQFSYEKYL
+572 GTHFQFSYEKYF
-584 GLKEL
+584 GLKEP
-589 SARDKKTLE
+589 STRDKKTLE
-598 EGGETGVERTR
+598 EGGETGIERTR

-629 PDPTTAIAHVR
+629 PDPAAAIAHIR

>member
-1 LKLKPSLKGRR
+1 M
-12 SVSSRAQQPDTQAD
+12 SSRAQQPDTQSD
-26 LDLRD
+26 VDLRH
-31 CLQAQPP
+31 CLAAQPP
-38 ISFNMV
+38 TSFNMV

-62 LAIHG
+62 IAIHG
-67 ERLRRRRQR
+67 ERLRLRRQR

-89 IWADVGNNPLVHVS
+89 IWVDMGNNPLVHVS

-108 LWSIARGFQQDIA
+108 LWSVARSFQPDIA
-121 AWVANRIEERIGE
+121 TWVANRIGERIGE
-134 LQQAAADFGPR
+134 LQHAAANFGPR
-145 VQQKTRD
+145 VQQKTRE
-152 KNARDILRYQ
+152 KNGRDIVRYE
-162 QQRDAITTVRSFTYG
+162 QQREAITRVRTFTYG

-186 LGHDDIIKMSSQ
+186 LGHDDIIKMASQ

-258 TGIGAVPKPD
+258 TGIGTVPKPD
-268 NWRAIPK
+268 GWRAIPK

-282 STVLDLANSIRRDG
+282 TTVLNLANAIRRDG

-305 KRKDGEQEVPVIGT
+305 KKKNGEEEVPVVGT

-326 ADDHRDERVA
+326 TDAHRDERVA
-336 QVRAWIAHAN
+336 QVRAWVAN
-346 GDELWQPAAN
+346 ANNDEMWQPAAEN
-356 DDPVKMLVIVHRM
+356 DPVKMLVIVHRM

-375 FGDLHAALNDKAPEA
+375 FGDLYGALNDKAPDA

-403 RPLVS
+403 RPLIS
-408 FLLPIAEAVRDGRD
+408 FLLPLAEAVRGGRD
-422 FDAMRLLRIHSP
+422 FDTMRLLRLHSP
-434 LLAKDNLKGVNVAQ
+434 LLLKANLQGVNVAE
-448 RLNQLREVSNQLA
+448 RLDQLQTVSNQIG
-461 ELMGPQSQAT
+461 ELMGPKSQAT
-471 IRDVLALAKQHRLLV
+471 IRDVLMLAKESRLV
-486 FDPRLAAYLE
+486 AFDPRLSAYLE
-496 DLEADAADEDRPE
+496 DIAANEPEFEENEDGEA
-509 DDEGEGEEG
+509 EGEED
-518 PSDEINA
+518 PSIEISS

-543 VNEESPFSTQQGVK
+543 VNQESPFSTQQGVK

-572 GTHFQFSYEKYL
+572 GTHVQFSYEKYF
-584 GLKEL
+584 GLKQL

-614 CCTRARQDLAVVLFV
+614 CCTRARQDLVVVLFV
-629 PDPTTAIAHVR
+629 ADPAAAIAHIR
-640 GLGLFPEADILAQN
+640 GLGLFPEADILSQD

>member
-1 LKLKPSLKGRR
+1 
-12 SVSSRAQQPDTQAD
+12 VSSRAQQPDTQAD
-26 LDLRD
+26 LDLRH
-31 CLQAQPP
+31 CLEAQPP
-38 ISFNMV
+38 TSFNMV

-67 ERLRRRRQR
+67 ERLRLRRQR

-89 IWADVGNNPLVHVS
+89 IWADVGNNPLVHVA

-121 AWVANRIEERIGE
+121 AWVANRVDERIEE
-134 LQQAAADFGPR
+134 LQEAAAHFGPR

-152 KNARDILRYQ
+152 KNARDIVRYEE
-162 QQRDAITTVRSFTYG
+162 QREVITRVHTFTYG

-186 LGHDDIIKMSSQ
+186 LGHDDIIKMVSQ
-198 LMIHRPLFRTLVAQ
+198 WMIQRPLFRTLVAQ

-227 VIVEALM
+227 VIVEALI

-258 TGIGAVPKPD
+258 TGIGTVPKPND
-268 NWRAIPK
+268 WRAIPK

-282 STVLDLANSIRRDG
+282 TTVLNLANAIRRDG

-305 KRKDGEQEVPVIGT
+305 KKKEGEEEVPVVGT
-319 ARLFVLP
+319 ARLFVMP
-326 ADDHRDERVA
+326 TDAHRDERVA
-336 QVRAWIAHAN
+336 QVREWVVTAN
-346 GDELWQPAAN
+346 DDETWQPAEN
-356 DDPVKMLVIVHRM
+356 DPVKVLVIVHRM

-375 FGDLHAALNDKAPEA
+375 FGDLYAALNDKAPDA

-403 RPLVS
+403 RLLVS
-408 FLLPIAEAVRDGRD
+408 FLLPLAEAVRDGRD
-422 FDAMRLLRIHSP
+422 FDTMRLLRLHSP
-434 LLAKDNLKGVNVAQ
+434 LLVKANLQGVNVAE
-448 RLNQLREVSNQLA
+448 RLNQLQAVSNQIS
-461 ELMGPQSQAT
+461 ELMGPESRAT
-471 IRDVLALAKQHRLLV
+471 IRDVLMLAKESGLAA
-486 FDPRLAAYLE
+486 FDPRLSAYLE
-496 DLEADAADEDRPE
+496 DVAANDPG
-509 DDEGEGEEG
+509 DEGNEDGDAEGEEDT
-518 PSDEINA
+518 SYEINS

-572 GTHFQFSYEKYL
+572 GTHFQFSYEKYF

-589 SARDKKTLE
+589 SARDRKTLE
-598 EGGETGVERTR
+598 DGGETGVERTR

-614 CCTRARQDLAVVLFV
+614 CCTRARQDLVVVLFV
-629 PDPTTAIAHVR
+629 ADPAAAIAHIR
-640 GLGLFPEADILAQN
+640 GLGLFPEADILSQD

>member
-1 LKLKPSLKGRR
+1 M
-12 SVSSRAQQPDTQAD
+12 SSRAQQPDTQAD
-26 LDLRD
+26 VDLRE
-31 CLQAQPP
+31 CLEAQPP
-38 ISFNMV
+38 TSFNMV

-57 GLASI
+57 GLATI

-67 ERLRRRRQR
+67 ERLRLRRQR

-134 LQQAAADFGPR
+134 LQHDAANFGPR

-152 KNARDILRYQ
+152 KNARDIVRYE
-162 QQRDAITTVRSFTYG
+162 QQREAVIQVRTFTYG
-177 TGSDYAKGI
+177 TGSDYANGI
-186 LGHDDIIKMSSQ
+186 LGHDDIIKMASY

-258 TGIGAVPKPD
+258 TGIGTVPKPND
-268 NWRAIPK
+268 WRAIPK

-282 STVLDLANSIRRDG
+282 TTVLNLANAIRRDG

-305 KRKDGEQEVPVIGT
+305 KKKEGEEEVPVVGT

-326 ADDHRDERVA
+326 TDAHRDEHVA
-336 QVRAWIAHAN
+336 QVRGWVAN
-346 GDELWQPAAN
+346 ANDDEMWQPVAQN
-356 DDPVKMLVIVHRM
+356 DPVKMLVIVHRM

-375 FGDLHAALNDKAPEA
+375 FGDLYAALNDKAPDA

-408 FLLPIAEAVRDGRD
+408 FLLPLAEAVREGRD
-422 FDAMRLLRIHSP
+422 FDTMRLLRLHSP
-434 LLAKDNLKGVNVAQ
+434 LLVKANLQGVNVAE
-448 RLNQLREVSNQLA
+448 RLNQLQAVSNQIG
-461 ELMGPQSQAT
+461 ELMGPDSHAA
-471 IRDVLALAKQHRLLV
+471 IRDVLMLAKECHLV
-486 FDPRLAAYLE
+486 TFDPRLSAYLE
-496 DLEADAADEDRPE
+496 DVAANEPDAKENEDGEA
-509 DDEGEGEEG
+509 EGEED
-518 PSDEINA
+518 PSNEINS

-629 PDPTTAIAHVR
+629 ADPEAAIGHIR
-640 GLGLFPEADILAQN
+640 GLGLFPEADILSQD

>member
-1 LKLKPSLKGRR
+1 
-12 SVSSRAQQPDTQAD
+12 
-26 LDLRD
+26 
-31 CLQAQPP
+31 
-38 ISFNMV
+38 MV

-57 GLASI
+57 GLSSI

-67 ERLRRRRQR
+67 ERLRLRRQR

-108 LWSIARGFQQDIA
+108 LWSIAGGFQQDIA
-121 AWVANRIEERIGE
+121 TWVANRIDERIGE
-134 LQQAAADFGPR
+134 LQNDAANFGPR

-152 KNARDILRYQ
+152 KNARDIVRYQ
-162 QQRDAITTVRSFTYG
+162 QQREAITRVRTFTYG
-177 TGSDYAKGI
+177 IGSDYAKGI
-186 LGHDDIIKMSSQ
+186 LGHDDIIKMASQ
-198 LMIHRPLFRTLVAQ
+198 LMIRRPLFRTLIAQ

-234 AVQQQ
+234 AVQGQ

-258 TGIGAVPKPD
+258 TGIGIVPKPD
-268 NWRAIPK
+268 DWRAIPK

-282 STVLDLANSIRRDG
+282 TTILNLANAIRRDG
-296 DDLVQVGGR
+296 DDLVQIGGR
-305 KRKDGEQEVPVIGT
+305 KKKEGDEEVPVIGT

-326 ADDHRDERVA
+326 TDAHRDERVA
-336 QVRAWIAHAN
+336 RVRAWVAN
-346 GDELWQPAAN
+346 ANDDEMWQPASEN
-356 DDPVKMLVIVHRM
+356 DPVKMLVIVHRM

-375 FGDLHAALNDKAPEA
+375 FGDLYAALNDKAPDA

-403 RPLVS
+403 RPSVS
-408 FLLPIAEAVRDGRD
+408 FLLPLAEAVRDGRD
-422 FDAMRLLRIHSP
+422 FDTMRLLRLHSP
-434 LLAKDNLKGVNVAQ
+434 LLVKANLHGVNVAE
-448 RLNQLREVSNQLA
+448 RLNQLQAVSNQIG
-461 ELMGPQSQAT
+461 ELMAPESPAT
-471 IRDVLALAKQHRLLV
+471 IRDVLMLAKESHLV
-486 FDPRLAAYLE
+486 AFDPRLSAYLE
-496 DLEADAADEDRPE
+496 DVAANEAEAEENED
-509 DDEGEGEEG
+509 GETDGEED
-518 PSDEINA
+518 PSSEINS

-572 GTHFQFSYEKYL
+572 GTHFQFSYEKYF
-584 GLKEL
+584 GLKQL

-598 EGGETGVERTR
+598 EGGETSVERTR

-614 CCTRARQDLAVVLFV
+614 CCTRARQDLVVVLFV
-629 PDPTTAIAHVR
+629 ADPAAAIAHIR
-640 GLGLFPEADILAQN
+640 GLKLFPEADILSQDV
-654 ALA
+654 LA